1 MKDYGLVSIITPSY
15 NCARFIGSTIESIQA
30 QTYRN
35 WELLVI
41 DDCSDDRSVEV
52 VKRYAAADPRIRLF
66 SLPVNSGAGV
76 ARNNSIEKAQGRF
89 IAFCDSDDRWY
100 PEKLEKQ
107 LAFMREKDCG
117 LSYTSYDVCDEDGVT
132 VGRVKCREELNYR
145 NLIRDNGIGCL
156 TAMYDVGKC
165 GKKYMPTIR
174 KRQDWGLWLNIVKQI
189 KVAYGMP
196 QCLALYRT
204 RRNSISSNKISM
216 LKYNFDLYHS
226 VEKFSTFK
234 SASLLAFYF
243 LPYYFYK
250 KIKQKFDYKKQ

>member
-1 MKDYGLVSIITPSY
+1 
-15 NCARFIGSTIESIQA
+15 
-30 QTYRN
+30 
-35 WELLVI
+35 
-41 DDCSDDRSVEV
+41 
-52 VKRYAAADPRIRLF
+52 
-66 SLPVNSGAGV
+66 
-76 ARNNSIEKAQGRF
+76 
-89 IAFCDSDDRWY
+89 
-100 PEKLEKQ
+100 
-107 LAFMREKDCG
+107 
-117 LSYTSYDVCDEDGVT
+117 
-132 VGRVKCREELNYR
+132 
-145 NLIRDNGIGCL
+145 
-156 TAMYDVGKC
+156 MYDVGKC

-216 LKYNFDLYHS
+216 LKYNFDLYRS